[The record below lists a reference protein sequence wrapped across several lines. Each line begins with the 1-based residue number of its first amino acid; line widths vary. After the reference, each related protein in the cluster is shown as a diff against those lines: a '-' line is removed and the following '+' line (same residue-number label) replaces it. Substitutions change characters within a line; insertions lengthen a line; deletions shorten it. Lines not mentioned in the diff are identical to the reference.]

1 MKKIVGC
8 FNTDSNI
15 NEIFDFSTSNLLTDK
30 CLAFSVVCQHFIHQN
45 FKVILAGNIYNIAE
59 LNKLYSLKCQTAA
72 ELAVTLFELKG
83 VSWIQVVDGDFT
95 AIFVND
101 SELYIFRDRHG
112 SGLQIYFTPNYFA
125 SEPTDILAFKG
136 FKAEPNADALLT
148 FAGIGYIP
156 SPLTALK
163 GVQKLPAGHCL
174 HAKNGTISLQSIYTW
189 DDFKKHTATCQLD
202 ANSATEA
209 YAELLRNSIKK
220 RVEGKSSVGL
230 LLSGGYDSGGNI
242 HVLRE
247 VYDGPAY
254 TFSIGFK
261 DNPWT
266 ELPLAKIMADVYKT
280 EHYEYEIDGS
290 EIAFMPE
297 IVRHFGD
304 PFQEGGLMVNYAA
317 MKIANQHPTSII
329 LGGDGN
335 DQHFG
340 TSAKECALHYMVK
353 SKGMQWAQQILGNIG
368 KSNIFESQDKLFRLR
383 FHNEKVLH
391 ILESDCFGFPIHQ
404 AKKLLNFASSLKRYD
419 YVADIPT
426 KFNNF
431 DEFYFVRNYKIDI
444 EQVVNEVI
452 LFKASKMAD
461 LFQNDLTFPYMSTNI
476 FDFLQTLPRELKC
489 KGDIQAIAKAKG
501 TTKFLHKNYLKTK
514 LPQEITSRKKQG
526 GFAPLPLF
534 FADPKQRQLI
544 VEVIRKSGFYK
555 DFSNKSFIESFIN
568 EYEQTALDSTKWF
581 WHRQVQ
587 AFRFYNLLVLAL
599 WWEIFINKHQGKLLS
614 DFT

>member
-1 MKKIVGC
+1 MKKLIGC
-8 FNTDSNI
+8 FNLNTNI
-15 NEIFDFSTSNLLTDK
+15 NQIFDFTDTNLLTDR
-30 CLAFSVVCQHFIHQN
+30 CLAHSVVCQQYFYEDY
-45 FKVILAGNIYNIAE
+45 KVVLAGSIFNVNE
-59 LNKLYSLKCQTAA
+59 LNKSFSMQCQTMA
-72 ELAVTLFELKG
+72 ELAVRLFILKG
-83 VSWIQVVDGDFT
+83 TSWITLVDGDFT
-95 AIFVND
+95 AIFLSK

-112 SGLQIYFTPNYFA
+112 SGPQIYYTSDFFA
-125 SEPTDILAFKG
+125 SEPTDILSFKG

-163 GVQKLPAGHCL
+163 GVQKLPAGHYL
-174 HAKNGTISLQSIYTW
+174 HAQNGNLTNQSVFSW
-189 DDFKKHTATCQLD
+189 DEFKKHTSTCKLD
-202 ANSATEA
+202 AVEATEA
-209 YAELLRNSIKK
+209 YAELLRNSIKH
-220 RVEGKSSVGL
+220 RIEGKTSVGL

-247 VYDGPAY
+247 LYNGPAY

-261 DNPWT
+261 NNPWT
-266 ELPLAKIMADVYKT
+266 ELPLAKIMADTYKT
-280 EHYEYEIDGS
+280 EHHEYEIDGS

-317 MKIANQHPTSII
+317 MKIANQSPTDII

-340 TSAKECALHYMVK
+340 TSAKECALHYLVK
-353 SKGMQWAQQILGNIG
+353 SKGMQWAQNILGNIG
-368 KSNIFESQDKLFRLR
+368 KASVFESQDKLFRLR

-404 AKKLLNFASSLKRYD
+404 ASKLLNGASKLQKYG
-419 YVADIPT
+419 YITGIPT
-426 KFNNF
+426 KFSSF
-431 DEFYFVRNYKIDI
+431 DEFYFVRNYKIDL

-461 LFQNDLTFPYMSTNI
+461 LFQNELTFPYMSTEI
-476 FDFLQTLPRELKC
+476 YHFLKTLPREFKC
-489 KGDIQAIAKAKG
+489 KGDINSIAKAKG
-501 TTKFLHKNYLKTK
+501 TTKFLHKNYLKLK
-514 LPQEITSRKKQG
+514 LPPEITSRKKQG

-534 FADPKQRQLI
+534 FADTKQRQMI
-544 VEVIRKSGFYK
+544 VQIIRKSGFYK
-555 DFSNKSFIESFIN
+555 DYTNKAFIESFFK
-568 EYEQTALDSTKWF
+568 EYDLTAFDTNKWF

-587 AFRFYNLLVLAL
+587 AFRFYNLLVMAL
-599 WWEIFINKHQGKLLS
+599 WWEIFINKHTGTVLA
-614 DFT
+614 DFA